1 MKITVITTITSHS
14 ACYYLRYKSIF
25 ELLRKRG
32 DIHYREVT
40 RRFPFNIFNRISIP
54 RDTDVIFMQRCI
66 EDKNMEKVFNFAE
79 KNNIPIIYETDD
91 LLTHARRREGVSNGA
106 SRVIPMLKRAA
117 GIIVST
123 HQLKEYFKEYN
134 SNIFVFPNLIDSL
147 VWSLK
152 EDKKS
157 YNKRK
162 INICCIGT
170 SLLPENFQFVLPA
183 IKYISDK
190 YKRDVVF
197 NLWGNWKYIPK
208 DIKSMKN
215 VKMFSR
221 FIRYKRY
228 CRLLEN
234 AGFHFALVP
243 LIETSFN
250 NCKSN
255 IKFLEYSIA
264 GIPGIYSNIEPYK
277 KIKNGETGILVENNA
292 DTWINA
298 IVTLIGD
305 EEKRRQLAKNAYNF
319 VKERYLL
326 TEDSCKGYLDFLL
339 KCHTMYGAD
348 NS

>member
-1 MKITVITTITSHS
+1 MNPYAPSYH
-14 ACYYLRYKSIF
+14 LRYKSIF
-25 ELLRKRG
+25 ELLRKNA
-32 DIHYREVT
+32 DIQYREVA
-40 RRFPFNIFNRISIP
+40 RKFPFNIFDRNSIP
-54 RDTDVIFMQRCI
+54 RDTDVIFMQRV
-66 EDKNMEKVFNFAE
+66 KFGKTKEKALNFAE

-91 LLTHARRREGVSNGA
+91 LLTYERRGEGVSNRA
-106 SRVIPMLKRAA
+106 SRVIPLLKRAA

-123 HQLKEYFKEYN
+123 PQLKEFLKKYN
-134 SNIFVFPNLIDSL
+134 PNIFVFPNLIDPL
-147 VWSLK
+147 IWSLK

-170 SLLPENFQFVLPA
+170 SLLPENFQFIIPSIRYVF
-183 IKYISDK
+183 DK

-208 DIKSMKN
+208 DIRSMKN

-221 FIRYKRY
+221 FIKYKRY
-228 CRLLEN
+228 CRLLKN
-234 AGFHFALVP
+234 AGFSFALVP
-243 LIETSFN
+243 LIGTSFN

-264 GIPGIYSNIEPYK
+264 GIPGIYSDIEPYRG
-277 KIKNGETGILVENNA
+277 IKNGETGILVENNA

-298 IVTLIGD
+298 IVTLIED
-305 EEKRRQLAKNAYNF
+305 EKRRRQLAKNAYHF

-326 TEDSCKGYLDFLL
+326 TKDFCQGYLDFLV
-339 KCHTMYGAD
+339 KCYTMAKDISDKYYM
-348 NS
+348 